1 MFWFCRHKD
10 TSENGNKKIIR
21 VQKSLRK
28 ILGDCGKHLIGPKQS
43 QDFHKI
49 YLLIYLS
56 AVGAC
61 CCTAWQVFE
70 LLTAAL
76 GSLLKEFHE
85 VSLFFFFFW
94 LDMFIQCIAIPR
106 GKISEEGHVSGQPK
120 VLQILLLVQQSN
132 RNNRERKKK
141 KDMWTC
147 YRTCEDVTLFPGF
160 QVCSYSYAARTKM
173 HRYKSRRGKEKKKNR
188 FVV

>member
-85 VSLFFFFFW
+85 VSLFFFFW

-120 VLQILLLVQQSN
+120 VVQILLLVQQSN

-141 KDMWTC
+141 KRYVNMLQNMWRC
-147 YRTCEDVTLFPGF
+147 YTLSRFPSLF
-160 QVCSYSYAARTKM
+160 LQLCS
-173 HRYKSRRGKEKKKNR
+173 KNKDA
-188 FVV
+188 